1 MFLEKED
8 LMYSYNIVIFK
19 ILFATEN
26 YKEHKEQESMA
37 HLQEKLNWEKSSL
50 RKGQILDLLDF
61 KSTALNMLEELK
73 KILVKELN
81 DIRNA
86 NNEKKET
93 VNKEKE
99 IMKRK

>member
-1 MFLEKED
+1 M
-8 LMYSYNIVIFK
+8 
-19 ILFATEN
+19 
-26 YKEHKEQESMA
+26 
-37 HLQEKLNWEKSSL
+37 
-50 RKGQILDLLDF
+50 DLLDF